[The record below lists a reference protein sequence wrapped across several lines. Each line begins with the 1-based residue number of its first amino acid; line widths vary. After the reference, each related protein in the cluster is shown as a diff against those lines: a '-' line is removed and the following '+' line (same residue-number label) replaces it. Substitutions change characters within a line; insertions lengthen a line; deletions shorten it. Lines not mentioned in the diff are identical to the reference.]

1 MDATND
7 GFLHRVPSRPM
18 TASADASMIRE
29 VRGAIGILEEDGRF
43 LVIANHRDLGQ
54 GPELVWDL
62 PGGTVGA
69 GESIHDACVREM
81 YEETGIPVQV
91 KDLAFVVERFGFLC
105 DDPDRRTMYFFFEVE
120 RAGDTDEGPQDSAVV
135 DRAFHTP
142 EELREL
148 CDRDYHEDFFRW
160 LASDRRRR
168 YHLDRGRS

>member
-1 MDATND
+1 MMNAPTTIPRLFD
-7 GFLHRVPSRPM
+7 VPPM
-18 TASADASMIRE
+18 MKAAHTR
-29 VRGAIGILEEDGRF
+29 
-43 LVIANHRDLGQ
+43 
-54 GPELVWDL
+54 
-62 PGGTVGA
+62 
-69 GESIHDACVREM
+69 
-81 YEETGIPVQV
+81 
-91 KDLAFVVERFGFLC
+91 K
-105 DDPDRRTMYFFFEVE
+105 VE